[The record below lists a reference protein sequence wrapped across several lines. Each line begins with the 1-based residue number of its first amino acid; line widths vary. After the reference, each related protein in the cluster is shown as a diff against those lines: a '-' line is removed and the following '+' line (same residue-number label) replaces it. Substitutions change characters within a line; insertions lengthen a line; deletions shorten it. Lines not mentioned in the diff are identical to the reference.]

1 MKLQFLITLHQLKNN
16 SIQLCYQIES
26 DFWFFADGL
35 ILHHFLPEVGVEPEE
50 VDQLGGGIDFS
61 LKYTT
66 KSTLL
71 ITNILYDCR
80 LQILIT

>member
-1 MKLQFLITLHQLKNN
+1 MKSQFLITFHQFKNN

-61 LKYTT
+61 LK
-66 KSTLL
+66 
-71 ITNILYDCR
+71 IVILN
-80 LQILIT
+80 